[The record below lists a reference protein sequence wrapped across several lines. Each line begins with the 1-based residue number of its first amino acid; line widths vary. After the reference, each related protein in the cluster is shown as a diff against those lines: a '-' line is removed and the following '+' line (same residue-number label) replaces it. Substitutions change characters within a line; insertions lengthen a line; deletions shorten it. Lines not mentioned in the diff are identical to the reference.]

1 MWFNIRLQM
10 AQSIIPWDTNYEPNE
25 HNIIQWMDSTYEK
38 YEAIEQARWNQ
49 SNIDTLF
56 YAGEQN
62 FINSYFNF
70 TQNNNYQN
78 FHFNFLQQPINMV
91 TGYQRQHR
99 KSISYVPVEGTK
111 QEFSDDLS
119 TIVKYANSY
128 RNILEKFSKGCE
140 QACISGMTMIQP
152 FLDYSDDPIN
162 GTMDLKVYSY
172 NSYMTDP
179 YFRDTEQMTDCNF
192 VWTQDYI
199 SKPLAKQYFVKQAE
213 MIDSMSPYNGNTRGK
228 FYFLPEN
235 YNIARND
242 LLVMSHIWFKSK
254 RMRQFLYNRQDGI
267 MYEIA
272 QHVQDP
278 MEIVHQT
285 NGMFDLIEYEVPTY
299 KLGVVL
305 NNMPM
310 YVGENPMGF
319 DEFPMI
325 PLVWNYDPHI
335 SQPDLRVRSLTRSM
349 RDSQFLLNRRVI
361 INHDISES
369 SINSGFIRKE
379 NAVANEEDLQ
389 YTGQGKDIIIKEGYE
404 ITDIIKIIPNA
415 VPASDMELANQ
426 LSDFIFK
433 TSGVN
438 QELMGMADDT
448 DIGIT
453 TMLRQ
458 GAGLVTLQ
466 KYFDQWDTSLKYL
479 GRLEQKIIQNN
490 WSPSKIQ
497 RILGKEPNIQFQT
510 GLFSKYS
517 VLVEEGLNTT
527 IQQQQ
532 EFVQAVKLN
541 EMLGG
546 IIPAKFLLEKSNLQ
560 GKDDIIKAV
569 EEAEKQKSEMEKQE
583 QLIKQTLLETQIQA
597 VQAKSI
603 SDLALATERKSRT
616 HSNLSLSTE
625 RISESEQNRAQAAL
639 DRAKT
644 MTEIS
649 QMNDDRFFKLFEL
662 VQLLEK
668 EEISDREAISQK
680 VGFQAS
686 LIESGIQQQAQ
697 EKDPQQAQEKEP
709 QGSGLEAALTGQNI
723 ANLL

>member
-1 MWFNIRLQM
+1 M
-10 AQSIIPWDTNYEPNE
+10 AQPMIPWDTNYEPNE
-25 HNIIQWMDSTYEK
+25 HNIVQWMDSTYEK
-38 YEAIEQARWNQ
+38 YESIEQARWNQ

-70 TQNNNYQN
+70 TPNNNYQN

-99 KSISYVPVEGTK
+99 KSISYVPVEGTQ

-119 TIVKYANSY
+119 TVVKYANSY
-128 RNILEKFSKGCE
+128 RNVLEKFSKGCE

-162 GTMDLKVYSY
+162 GTLDLKVYSY

-199 SKPLAKQYFVKQAE
+199 SKPLAKQYFPEKADL
-213 MIDSMSPYNGNTRGK
+213 INSMSPYNGNTRGK

-235 YNIARND
+235 YNIARNE
-242 LLVMSHIWFKSK
+242 LLVMSHVWFKSK

-272 QHVQDP
+272 QHVEDP
-278 MEIVHQT
+278 MEIVNQT

-299 KLGVVL
+299 KLAVVL
-305 NNMPM
+305 NNIPM
-310 YVGENPMGF
+310 YIGLNPMGF
-319 DEFPMI
+319 DEFPMV
-325 PLVWNYDPHI
+325 PLIWNYDPHV
-335 SQPDLRVRSLTRSM
+335 SQYDLRVRSLTRSM

-379 NAVANEEDLQ
+379 NSIANEEDLQ

-404 ITDIIKIIPNA
+404 ITDIIKIVPNA

-490 WSPSKIQ
+490 WSPSKIK

-517 VLVEEGLNTT
+517 VLAEEGINTT

-546 IIPAKFLLEKSNLQ
+546 IIPPKYLLEKSNLQ
-560 GKDDIIKAV
+560 GKDDIIKAI
-569 EEAEKQKSEMEKQE
+569 EEAQQQQAEMAKEAQMIE
-583 QLIKQTLLETQIQA
+583 
-597 VQAKSI
+597 QAKMEAEIQEI
-603 SDLALATERKSRT
+603 SSRSVANIGLARERHGR
-616 HSNLSLSTE
+616 NEANIGLFEERLSQIT
-625 RISESEQNRAQAAL
+625 QNRASAL
-639 DRAKT
+639 KDKVDAIEKLLTIYRENGILN
-644 MTEIS
+644 TEIAENELQ
-649 QMNDDRFFKLFEL
+649 QMSDTLIAEEDFEKAEAKQTSDSNKFVAELMQNNQKNPMMENDQQIPTLGINQQTK
-662 VQLLEK
+662 
-668 EEISDREAISQK
+668 
-680 VGFQAS
+680 AS
-686 LIESGIQQQAQ
+686 L
-697 EKDPQQAQEKEP
+697 
-709 QGSGLEAALTGQNI
+709 L
-723 ANLL
+723 